1 MCNIHILNVSY
12 YDHYIIIEVGISF
25 SASLCIYLN
34 HFALYLKLTQHCKST
49 VVQFLKSRIDKEVDS
64 ASSHKVLDW
73 EE

>member
-49 VVQFLKSRIDKEVDS
+49 MHQFKIRRRKKIT
-64 ASSHKVLDW
+64 
-73 EE
+73 